1 MYIHIHAHTRILYRY
16 LYIQCL
22 EINHG
27 VLSYRSLWECESM
40 QKGMYV
46 LSGFETNLESRHL
59 RFINIS
65 HFSQL
70 RPDFLFHSYS

>member
-1 MYIHIHAHTRILYRY
+1 MEYFLI
-16 LYIQCL
+16 
-22 EINHG
+22 G
-27 VLSYRSLWECESM
+27 VCGNVKSM

-70 RPDFLFHSYS
+70 QPDFLFHFYS